1 MAEIRSYPF
10 FRHLRA
16 DASSHVLHTR
26 RATLVHSGRGL
37 SFLFRPLTDSLAEV
51 PLEDREL
58 TFVFHGRTRD
68 FQDLSGQVLVVYRV
82 ADPEVLAQR
91 IDFTVDLRSGAHLR
105 KPLEKLSN
113 LLAQLVD
120 QHAADVVN
128 TSSIQDMLATGV
140 VRLRERL
147 EGSLLEDAGLK
158 AMGLAILA
166 VRVTAV
172 KPTPDLEKA
181 LEAPMRER
189 IKQEADEAAFQ
200 RRALAVEKELAIQ
213 ENELQNRIE
222 LAKREEQLI
231 GQEGLNARRKATE
244 TGEAARIAAEAEAAR
259 MRMGAETAAHGM
271 KVEGE
276 AQAEQIRMVEGART
290 EQEGRK
296 LEAYRSLPPGVLMA
310 LAAREFAGKLNT
322 IEHLNLTPDLLG
334 PLLGNL
340 LQAGTARLE
349 QRS

>member
-1 MAEIRSYPF
+1 MAEIRSFPF
-10 FRHLRA
+10 VRHLRS

-26 RATLVHSGRGL
+26 RARLIHSGRGL
-37 SFLFRPLTDSLAEV
+37 SFLFRPMTDSLAEV
-51 PLEDREL
+51 PVEDREL

-68 FQDLSGQVLVVYRV
+68 FQDLGGQVAVVYRV
-82 ADPEVLAQR
+82 VDPEVLAQR
-91 IDFTVDLRSGAHLR
+91 IDFTVDLRTGAYLK
-105 KPLEKLSN
+105 KPLEKLSG

-128 TSSIQDMLATGV
+128 GSSIQDMLATGV

-147 EGSLLEDAGLK
+147 EGSLLGDAGL
-158 AMGLAILA
+158 ASMGLEVLA

-172 KPTPDLEKA
+172 KPNPELEKA
-181 LEAPMRER
+181 LEAPMREH

-231 GQEGLNARRKATE
+231 QQVQANTRRKAQE
-244 TGEAARIAAEAEAAR
+244 SAEASRIAADAEAAR
-259 MRMGAETAAHGM
+259 ARITAETTAHGIR
-271 KVEGE
+271 VEGE
-276 AQAEQIRMVEGART
+276 AQAGQIRLVEGART
-290 EQEGRK
+290 EQERAK
-296 LEAYRSLPPGVLMA
+296 LEAYKTLPPSILLA
-310 LAAREFAGKLNT
+310 LAAREFAGKLHT
-322 IEHLNLTPDLLG
+322 IEHLNLTPDLLT

-340 LQAGTARLE
+340 LQAGTSRLE
-349 QRS
+349 AGS